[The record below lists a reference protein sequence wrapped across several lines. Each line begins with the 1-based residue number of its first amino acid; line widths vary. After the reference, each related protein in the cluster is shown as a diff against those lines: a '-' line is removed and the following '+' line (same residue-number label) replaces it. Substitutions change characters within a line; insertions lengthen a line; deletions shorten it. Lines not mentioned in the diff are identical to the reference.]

1 MQAINIKN
9 LKKSYRNNIVLD
21 NINLEIQEGELF
33 FLVGSSGSGKSSLL
47 RCIAGLDKPDKGGI
61 NFGTKD
67 VTDLS
72 AHKREA
78 AMVFQSFA
86 LWPHMSVGENVAFGL
101 EEQGVRGNELVK
113 RVLEALEDVQLK
125 GFEDRDID
133 TLSGGEQQRVALARA
148 LVVRP
153 KCLLLDEPLSNLDT
167 MLRIEMRTEI
177 RRIVKEHGLTAIYVT
192 HDHEEAMA
200 IADKIAIMDK
210 GKVVQVGTPEDVY
223 RFPQTRAAASF
234 MGSVNLF
241 KARVQDIISNYENN
255 YIVRAITEEGYIFQG
270 RATSLTIK
278 PDIEDNVFVCI
289 RPQAL
294 YFDKSGN
301 VINQIGGIVVARVYQ
316 GSTMEYMIRR
326 EDGSYIFVTQMNP
339 RQVFEPGE
347 NVNLNAETADVI
359 ILNGMEKEE

>member
-1 MQAINIKN
+1 MQSIHINN
-9 LKKSYRNNIVLD
+9 LKQSYRKNVVLD
-21 NINLEIQEGELF
+21 NINLDIEEGELF
-33 FLVGSSGSGKSSLL
+33 FLVGSSGSGKSTLL
-47 RCIAGLDKPDKGGI
+47 RCIAGLDKPDRGGI
-61 NFGTKD
+61 KFGTKD
-67 VTDLS
+67 VTYLS

-101 EEQGVRGNELVK
+101 EEQGERGNKLVK
-113 RVLEALEDVQLK
+113 RVLDALENVQLK

-177 RRIVKEHGLTAIYVT
+177 RRIVKEQGLTAIYVT

-210 GKVVQVGTPEDVY
+210 GKVVQVGTPEEVY
-223 RFPQTRAAASF
+223 RYPQTRAAASF

-241 KARVQDIISNYENN
+241 KAVVQDVITNSENN
-255 YIVRAITEEGYIFQG
+255 YIVRAITEEGYIFHG
-270 RATSLTIK
+270 RATGLTIK

-289 RPQAL
+289 RPQAF
-294 YFDKSGN
+294 YFNRSSDF
-301 VINQIGGIVVARVYQ
+301 INQIDGIVVERVYQ

-326 EDGSYIFVTQMNP
+326 QDGSYIFLTQMNP
-339 RQVFEPGE
+339 RQVIEPGE
-347 NVNLNAETADVI
+347 NVTLNADTADVV

>member
-1 MQAINIKN
+1 MQSIHITN
-9 LKKSYRNNIVLD
+9 LKRSYRHNVALN
-21 NINLEIQEGELF
+21 NINLDIEEGELF
-33 FLVGSSGSGKSSLL
+33 FLVGSSGSGKSTLL
-47 RCIAGLDKPDKGGI
+47 RCIAGLDKPDTGGI
-61 NFGTKD
+61 KFGTKD

-101 EEQGVRGNELVK
+101 EEQGERGNKLVK
-113 RVLEALEDVQLK
+113 RVLEALENVQLQ

-177 RRIVKEHGLTAIYVT
+177 RRIVKEQGLTAIYVT

-200 IADKIAIMDK
+200 IADKIAIMHR
-210 GKVVQVGTPEDVY
+210 GKVIQVGTPEEVY
-223 RFPQTRAAASF
+223 RSPQSRAAASF
-234 MGSVNLF
+234 MGTVNFF
-241 KARVQDIISNYENN
+241 KASVQDIINSSENN

-270 RATSLTIK
+270 RSTSPTIK
-278 PDIEDNVFVCI
+278 PDIDDTVFVCV

-294 YFDKSGN
+294 YFDRSGD
-301 VINQIGGIVVARVYQ
+301 VINQIGGVVVERVYQ
-316 GSTMEYMIRR
+316 GATMEYLVRR
-326 EDGSYIFVTQMNP
+326 QNGNYLFLTQMNP
-339 RQVFEPGE
+339 RHVFEPGE
-347 NVNLNAETADVI
+347 HVNLNADAADVI